1 MGWYVYF
8 FSHHSHRKYYQP
20 WSLLWFMDF
29 SQFKD
34 IPVIDCH
41 VHLWMLKESMEES
54 AQTKQV
60 EALEEI
66 LRETGMEQMF
76 IFSGW
81 SFPELRFKMLH
92 PGHYYA
98 GAYVPWSNR
107 TNEFKVKNW
116 DEYIHEVKS
125 KGFDGVGEMGSKTA
139 LRHEHTPLD
148 SEYYR
153 GFWKAC
159 EDHDFPVLCH
169 IGDVEDFWYE
179 DKTPDWAKKRGW
191 GYYNGDYP
199 KMDELWAE
207 IEKVLSSH
215 PDLKISLCHFLFMS
229 PDLEKASEFLD
240 KYPNATLDLSL
251 GVELM
256 YNISRRRDDY
266 RDFFKTHDDRIIFG
280 TDIGMSKSLPEHQ
293 ARVHMI
299 RRFLETSDEFHTPDE
314 ADELLT
320 RYKLHYIGL
329 DLPDSSLRK
338 IYSGNFKRLW
348 GKKPSPVQS

>member
-1 MGWYVYF
+1 ME
-8 FSHHSHRKYYQP
+8 FSR
-20 WSLLWFMDF
+20 
-29 SQFKD
+29 FKN
-34 IPVIDCH
+34 IPVNDCH
-41 VHLWMLKESMEES
+41 VHLWMLRDTINDETQRS
-54 AQTKQV
+54 QG

-66 LRETGMEQMF
+66 LRETGVTQMY

-81 SFPELRFKMLH
+81 GYPELRLKMEY

-98 GAYVPWSNR
+98 GAYVPWSNM
-107 TNEFKVKNW
+107 TNDFKVDDW
-116 DEYIHEVKS
+116 DGYIREVKS

-139 LRHEHTPLD
+139 LRENHTPLD
-148 SEYYR
+148 SEYYK

-159 EDHDFPVLCH
+159 EDHDYPVLCH

-179 DKTPDWAKKRGW
+179 NKTPDWAKKRGW

-199 KMDELWAE
+199 KMDELWTE
-207 IEKVLSSH
+207 IENVLGRH

-229 PDLEKASEFLD
+229 PDMEMAADFLD
-240 KYPNATLDLSL
+240 KYPNATLDISL

-256 YNISRRRDDY
+256 YNISLRRDEY
-266 RDFFKTHDDRIIFG
+266 REFFKKYDNRILFG
-280 TDIGMSKSLPEHQ
+280 TDIGMSKTLPEHK

-320 RYKLHYIGL
+320 RYKLPYIGL
-329 DLPDSSLRK
+329 DLPISSLRK
-338 IYSGNFKRLW
+338 IYSWNFKRLW
-348 GKKPSPVQS
+348 GETPSQVQP